1 VNRGS
6 GATSLSHLGARV
18 ADFAGNLGC
27 GGVAR
32 ELLSLPGMKT
42 TTNAANIF
50 QGSGDGDI
58 AASLYASEV
67 LRVAACLRR
76 EGVYVCFPRI
86 IERMPG
92 YNLDIL
98 NNVLWGLCIE
108 GRL

>member
-1 VNRGS
+1 
-6 GATSLSHLGARV
+6 
-18 ADFAGNLGC
+18 
-27 GGVAR
+27 
-32 ELLSLPGMKT
+32 MKT
-42 TTNAANIF
+42 NTAANIF
-50 QGSGDGDI
+50 QGTGD
-58 AASLYASEV
+58 ANVAHSLYAGEV

-108 GRL
+108 GSL